1 MSKFLQNASPAP
13 MCFSYPSITRR
24 LVGWDLL
31 TSSPRLGR
39 GLVTGLLAD
48 GVRLPLVLGHSGV
61 NLLDDVRADRAQEN
75 RGDGVRGTGG
85 RAIGAEDRDSRSGS
99 HFVYLRSL

>member
-1 MSKFLQNASPAP
+1 M
-13 MCFSYPSITRR
+13 PSEC
-24 LVGWDLL
+24 LESGYSL

-61 NLLDDVRADRAQEN
+61 NLPDDIRSDGALEHGRE
-75 RGDGVRGTGG
+75 GVRGTGG
-85 RAIGAEDRDSRSGS
+85 RAIGTDDRDGRSGS
-99 HFVYLRSL
+99 HC